1 MNDRGGEGVV
11 GGTLQH
17 GALNASRQVML
28 GALHSL
34 KRAFILENASLAL
47 GRCSPHSLLCLRL
60 RGDDRRQRSRTL
72 CRQAE

>member
-1 MNDRGGEGVV
+1 M
-11 GGTLQH
+11 GGTFQH

-34 KRAFILENASLAL
+34 KRAFFLENSSLAL

-60 RGDDRRQRSRTL
+60 RGDDRRQQSRTL
-72 CRQAE
+72 FRQGE

>member
-1 MNDRGGEGVV
+1 MNDRGGGGVV

-34 KRAFILENASLAL
+34 KRAFILEERISGPWSLQPTF
-47 GRCSPHSLLCLRL
+47 SPLSEIK
-60 RGDDRRQRSRTL
+60 G
-72 CRQAE
+72 